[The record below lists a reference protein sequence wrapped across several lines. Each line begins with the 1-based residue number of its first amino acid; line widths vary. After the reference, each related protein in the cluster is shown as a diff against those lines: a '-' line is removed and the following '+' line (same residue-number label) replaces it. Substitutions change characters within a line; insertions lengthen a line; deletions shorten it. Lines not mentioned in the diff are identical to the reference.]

1 MEYRRIIVGLIFL
14 PCKNYSLLTSVTLCL
29 RHLFIHLMILFGLC
43 CMVLTYILISSLQK
57 QFRYTKRPQTSR
69 NEDAS
74 SQGSALIDDE
84 IEEQEQKEVLD
95 GPEQLDDAEKSTPS
109 DNKAQRK
116 PLADRIRVPVAYDD
130 LFEEGEI
137 HEGEPQNGSI

>member
-1 MEYRRIIVGLIFL
+1 
-14 PCKNYSLLTSVTLCL
+14 
-29 RHLFIHLMILFGLC
+29 
-43 CMVLTYILISSLQK
+43 MVLTYIRISSLQK

>member
-1 MEYRRIIVGLIFL
+1 MYDI
-14 PCKNYSLLTSVTLCL
+14 N
-29 RHLFIHLMILFGLC
+29 FIP
-43 CMVLTYILISSLQK
+43 ISSLQK
-57 QFRYTKRPQTSR
+57 QFRYTKRPQMSR

-84 IEEQEQKEVLD
+84 IEAQEQTEVLD
-95 GPEQLDDAEKSTPS
+95 DPEQLDDAEKAPPS

-116 PLADRIRVPVAYDD
+116 PLADRIRVPVSYDD

>member
-1 MEYRRIIVGLIFL
+1 ME
-14 PCKNYSLLTSVTLCL
+14 LTC
-29 RHLFIHLMILFGLC
+29 IP
-43 CMVLTYILISSLQK
+43 ISSLQK
-57 QFRYTKRPQTSR
+57 QFRYTKRPQISR

-84 IEEQEQKEVLD
+84 IEAQEQKEMLND
-95 GPEQLDDAEKSTPS
+95 PEQLDDVEEPPAS

-116 PLADRIRVPVAYDD
+116 PLADRIRSPVAYDD

-137 HEGEPQNGSI
+137 HEGEPQS

>member
-1 MEYRRIIVGLIFL
+1 M
-14 PCKNYSLLTSVTLCL
+14 
-29 RHLFIHLMILFGLC
+29 
-43 CMVLTYILISSLQK
+43 
-57 QFRYTKRPQTSR
+57 SR

-95 GPEQLDDAEKSTPS
+95 DPEQLDDAEKSTPS

-130 LFEEGEI
+130 LFEGGEI